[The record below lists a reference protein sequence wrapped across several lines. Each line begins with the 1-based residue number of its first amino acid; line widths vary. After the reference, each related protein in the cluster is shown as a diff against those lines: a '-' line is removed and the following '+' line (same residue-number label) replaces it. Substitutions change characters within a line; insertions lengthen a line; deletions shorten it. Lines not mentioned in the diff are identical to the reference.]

1 MQICFPISKKNM
13 LIFIAILV
21 TITIIPYIVL
31 THTLISNKSDDNITS
46 DDFFLE
52 NYMITDLIDKEA
64 AAKEIINK
72 YKDKKVIALTF
83 DDGPSKYTEK
93 LLDILKEKEVKAT
106 FFLLGYKIEN
116 RIDTVKRMSEEGHN
130 IGIHGYTHKLF
141 TKLTEEEIN
150 YEIETSRDII
160 ENIIKDKVELIRVP
174 YGAINELTTEVIEK
188 HELTSILWNIDSKD
202 WKLRNC
208 KKVTKRVVSSAKDK
222 KIILMHDTYL
232 PSVNAASEI
241 IDKLKEDGYCFVTI
255 KELLILKNAEQ
266 TQAK

>member
-1 MQICFPISKKNM
+1 MINLQICFPISKRSIT
-13 LIFIAILV
+13 IFIIV
-21 TITIIPYIVL
+21 TITLILIPYIIL
-31 THTLISNKSDDNITS
+31 THILTSNESEALDIPDS
-46 DDFFLE
+46 FLE
-52 NYMITDLIDKEA
+52 NYLITDLINKETE
-64 AAKEIINK
+64 AKEIINK

-93 LLDILKEKEVKAT
+93 LLDTLKEKDVKAT

-116 RIDTVKRMSEEGHN
+116 RIDTVKRMSDEGHN

-150 YEIETSRDII
+150 YEIETSRDIL

-174 YGAINELTTEVIEK
+174 YGATNTLTNEAIEK

-202 WKLRNC
+202 WKLKNC
-208 KKVTKRVVSSAKDK
+208 KKVTKRVVSAAKDK

-241 IDKLKEDGYCFVTI
+241 IDELKKEDFCFVTI

-266 TQAK
+266 T

>member
-1 MQICFPISKKNM
+1 MQICFPISKKGLTIFFSL
-13 LIFIAILV
+13 LILLL
-21 TITIIPYIVL
+21 TIPYVILTHVL
-31 THTLISNKSDDNITS
+31 TLNKVESSDDLS
-46 DDFFLE
+46 DFFLE
-52 NYMITDLIDKEA
+52 NYLITDLIDKEA
-64 AAKEIINK
+64 EAKEIINK

-93 LLDILKEKEVKAT
+93 LLDILNEKEVKAT
-106 FFLLGYKIEN
+106 FFLLGYKVEN

-266 TQAK
+266 TQTK

>member
-1 MQICFPISKKNM
+1 MIILHICFPISRKSLTIFTVIL
-13 LIFIAILV
+13 LIILA
-21 TITIIPYIVL
+21 IPYIFL
-31 THTLISNKSDDNITS
+31 TYLISSKENTNTEIDDS
-46 DDFFLE
+46 FLE
-52 NYMITDLIDKEA
+52 NSMITGLIDKESKS
-64 AAKEIINK
+64 KEIIAK
-72 YKDKKVIALTF
+72 YKGKKVIALTF

-93 LLDILKEKEVKAT
+93 LLDILNEKDVKAT
-106 FFLLGYKIEN
+106 FFLLGYKLDN
-116 RIDTVKRMSEEGHN
+116 RIDTVRRMASEGHD

-174 YGAINELTTEVIEK
+174 YGAVNSLTIDAIKK
-188 HELTSILWNIDSKD
+188 HELTNILWNIDSKD

-208 KKVTKRVVSSAKDK
+208 KKVTKRVVNSAKDK

-241 IDKLKEDGYCFVTI
+241 IDKLKEEDFYFVTVT
-255 KELLILKNAEQ
+255 ELLILKNCND
-266 TQAK
+266 